1 MKIEFLGGA
10 REVGGSCISVETD
23 SCKVALDYGTKLDE
37 EPKKLPK
44 DFDAVIISHAHLDH
58 TGSLLSLSKNNPV
71 IVGSDITRD
80 VTVDL
85 LHDMVKI
92 QSEKGVYEFESSDAE
107 RIRDCWWSRDSFAL
121 PGLNVQLQSAGH
133 VAGAKY

>member
-1 MKIEFLGGA
+1 VKIEVLGGA

-23 SCKVALDYGTKLDE
+23 SAKVALDYGIKLDA

-44 DFDAVIISHAHLDH
+44 DFDAVIISHGHLDH
-58 TGSLLSLSKNNPV
+58 TGSLLSLCKKNNPT
-71 IVGSDITRD
+71 IVGSEITRD

-92 QSEKGVYEFESSDAE
+92 QNEKGIFDFNDSHAE
-107 RIRDCWWSRDSFAL
+107 NVRNCWWSRDSIAL
-121 PGLNVQLQSAGH
+121 PGLKVRFNQQVTLLER
-133 VAGAKY
+133 K